1 MSNPVVI
8 DATPGQSY
16 ADITREFEAPAAVVF
31 HAHADSDLFKTWIG
45 PRGYETRVTH
55 WDFRTGGGYRFEQG
69 GDEGRTHG
77 FRGVFHTVRE
87 NELIIQTFEWEGSPD
102 DVSMD
107 IIRFEDLPGGRS
119 RLVDRSVF
127 PSVDVLDAMIE
138 HGMEQGMR
146 EGYEQLDEL
155 LAARR

>member
-87 NELIIQTFEWEGSPD
+87 NELIIQTFEWEGSPTM
-102 DVSMD
+102 SAWTSSASR
-107 IIRFEDLPGGRS
+107 IFPAGGRVLSIGACS
-119 RLVDRSVF
+119 RAWTCSTR
-127 PSVDVLDAMIE
+127 
-138 HGMEQGMR
+138 
-146 EGYEQLDEL
+146 
-155 LAARR
+155 